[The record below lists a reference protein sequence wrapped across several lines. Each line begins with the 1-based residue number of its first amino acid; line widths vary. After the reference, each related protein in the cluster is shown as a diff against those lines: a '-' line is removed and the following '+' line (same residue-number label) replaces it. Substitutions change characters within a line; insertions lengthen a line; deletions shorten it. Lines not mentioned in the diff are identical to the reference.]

1 MAGWLGEAAGCVQS
15 WQGEQEAVSVAASA
29 Q

>member
-15 WQGEQEAVSVAASA
+15 WQGEMEAVSAAARA